1 MIFDVCMTDSNKVA
15 YIILPDGIQDD
26 LKKWMNYAVGLYKCS
41 IVCIWGV
48 DWAND
53 LSPWIAE
60 GITRKDPPF
69 RGHAAFFLKNFV
81 KDHIKSLETELKVT
95 NPERTLVGVSLSGL
109 FAVWASHNTD
119 AFRNI
124 ISISGSLWYDG
135 FVNWKR
141 SNVVNQAVKRM
152 YLSLGDK
159 EKKVKEP
166 RFANV
171 QDATEEVV
179 KCLEK
184 EAPEVKY
191 VLERNVMH
199 FSPLIPRLDKAFEFA
214 FAPDRV
220 GGDGDE
226 D

>member
-15 YIILPDGIQDD
+15 YIILPEGIQDD
-26 LKKWMNYAVGLYKCS
+26 LKKWMNSAVGLYGCS
-41 IVCIWGV
+41 IVCIRGV
-48 DWAND
+48 DWEND
-53 LSPWIAE
+53 LTPWIAE
-60 GITRKDPPF
+60 GLNKKSAPF
-69 RGHAAFFLKNFV
+69 KGHAAFFLKNFV
-81 KDHIKSLETELKVT
+81 KDHIKSLETELKVN
-95 NPERTLVGVSLSGL
+95 NPERTLVGLSLSGL
-109 FAVWASHNTD
+109 FAVWAAHNTD

-135 FVNWKR
+135 FVAWKKTHF
-141 SNVVNQAVKRM
+141 VDPAVMRM
-152 YLSLGDK
+152 FISLGDK

-166 RFANV
+166 RFAAV

-179 KCLEK
+179 KCLEN
-184 EAPEVKY
+184 EVPEVKY
-191 VLERNVMH
+191 FLERNVMH

-214 FAPDRV
+214 FAPERV